1 MKSGDDVTV
10 MMDNNGRVIFIVPN
24 VLIFDSVDEFGLLL
38 EELAEETGLINQQD
52 SDYIEGES
60 DIESHYS
67 VTVIE
72 EWNQELEKS
81 GISGQQKQNQEP

>member
-38 EELAEETGLINQQD
+38 EKLAEETGLINQQD

-60 DIESHYS
+60 DIESDYS